1 MDRLTMLA
9 IKFKLFHEFGE
20 TKVFLWPVKISLR
33 LFI

>member
-9 IKFKLFHEFGE
+9 IKFKLFHEFGD
-20 TKVFLWPVKISLR
+20 TKVLLWPVKISLR

>member
-1 MDRLTMLA
+1 MDRLTMFA
-9 IKFKLFHEFGE
+9 IQFKLFHEFGD

>member
-9 IKFKLFHEFGE
+9 IKFKLFPEFGD